1 MPGKS
6 LHILMVSMDYPPR
19 VGGLAAHVYE
29 ISQAL
34 MRLGHRVQLLTRG
47 NDRRAVDKNATS
59 SVNTQPSTDKS
70 AQNLHTVQPYRVNP
84 RLPGFLQGFTI
95 QRAIDRLIAAQ
106 PADQPFDLLHLHGL
120 RCLEHCPKRR
130 IPQVFTNHTSGFLGR
145 MQRGGRHVKRLIRLL
160 AHTDLLLA
168 PSRELLQIPGDSPP
182 LDRRI
187 YIPNG
192 IRAETC
198 ERDLQMR
205 QQLRRQLGLGDDERL
220 AIVTRRLVEKNGVI
234 HLARALSQHPAA
246 NLKLLLIGDGPERPA
261 IEAELNS
268 GFAGRFFLKGA
279 LSREELLP
287 WYSAAD
293 FAVLPSLMEATSI
306 SGLEAMAA
314 CLPLIG
320 TNVGGIPDLL
330 KDNKNGILVPPADPV
345 ALAQAMGDLAALKP
359 EILTA
364 MGEASRKIAATD
376 FNWRRLAQR
385 TAECY
390 HRVLAD

>member
-106 PADQPFDLLHLHGL
+106 PADQPFDLLHLHGPAL
-120 RCLEHCPKRR
+120 PRTL
-130 IPQVFTNHTSGFLGR
+130 PQTPHSTSVHQPHFRFLGR

-320 TNVGGIPDLL
+320 T
-330 KDNKNGILVPPADPV
+330 
-345 ALAQAMGDLAALKP
+345 MSAASP
-359 EILTA
+359 TC
-364 MGEASRKIAATD
+364 SRTT
-376 FNWRRLAQR
+376 R
-385 TAECY
+385 TAYWC
-390 HRVLAD
+390 RPPTPWRWLRRWATWPP